1 MDKERIRTILNILFL
16 IGTAVALI
24 LYFTVD
30 DRRPFFY
37 TCATALILKMIEVV
51 LRMIRYK

>member
-16 IGTAVALI
+16 IGTAVAII

-30 DRRPFFY
+30 DRQPFFY

>member
-30 DRRPFFY
+30 DRQPFFY